1 MARGAAA
8 RRGKAET
15 AMPARARTRL
25 PDQFDPALVSGEAMP
40 RTEAAI
46 IAMAVRAVRQ
56 EASETAAP
64 PVVAVAVPSPEA
76 VAPEIVVE
84 SAASAGT
91 AEASAPAI
99 ALAVRDEAVPADKP
113 AKRITASVVASVL
126 LHVGAVIL
134 FAWASLNAPVLP
146 ADGED
151 GIPVEL
157 VAAADQAASAQQEI
171 ASGKD
176 DGATPST
183 ATEQRQAV
191 EAPPAET
198 PPEPAVAE
206 PTDTA
211 AEQPPV
217 AQPDPVT
224 TAERIIDQLPMPP
237 MPDTLPIMDRAPEP
251 PPVEAQPVTEPVQ
264 ETPPPPPTPEA
275 QPQPVQETPPQPA
288 QDPTQRVETPEPSEV
303 QAMVSPPVAEPPPP
317 APPQLATTPPRPVT
331 PPVVR
336 REQPREPVVRRQAT
350 RPPPTRREAPTDASR
365 TRPTRQTAATASPE
379 RPSRAARQAE
389 SRAASA
395 PRGEGIG
402 RQNRQAASGNAASGG
417 SNAAAVASYRQR
429 AIAHVARFK
438 VFPQAAQDRGQRGS
452 VGFTFTV
459 TRGGQISSVAVTGS
473 SGVPMLD
480 QATLSMVRRAV
491 PFPPMPEGGPASMT
505 ISTRI
510 GYTLN

>member
-1 MARGAAA
+1 MARGAAV
-8 RRGKAET
+8 RRGRAEAAT
-15 AMPARARTRL
+15 PLRSRARL
-25 PDQFDPALVSGEAMP
+25 PDREEPVLASGQKAV
-40 RTEAAI
+40 RTEAAV
-46 IAMAVRAVRQ
+46 IAMAMRAVRL
-56 EASETAAP
+56 EAADATAP
-64 PVVAVAVPSPEA
+64 LVVAVAAPSPTS
-76 VAPEIVVE
+76 VAPEILI
-84 SAASAGT
+84 AATASPETAAVTVPEVAPIARDHAG
-91 AEASAPAI
+91 
-99 ALAVRDEAVPADKP
+99 PADRP
-113 AKRITASVVASVL
+113 AKRITASLVASVL
-126 LHVGAVIL
+126 LHVGAVAL

-157 VAAADQAASAQQEI
+157 VAASDQAASSQQEI

-176 DGATPST
+176 EGQTPSV
-183 ATEQRQAV
+183 ATEQRQAI

-198 PPEPAVAE
+198 PPEPAADE
-206 PTDTA
+206 PTDMA
-211 AEQPPV
+211 ADQPPV
-217 AQPDPVT
+217 AQPDPVSV
-224 TAERIIDQLPMPP
+224 AERIISQLPTPP
-237 MPDTLPIMDRAPEP
+237 MPDTLPIMERAPEP
-251 PPVEAQPVTEPVQ
+251 PPVEAQPVTEPVR
-264 ETPPPPPTPEA
+264 EAPPPAPEA
-275 QPQPVQETPPQPA
+275 QPQPAQETPPQPA

-303 QAMVSPPVAEPPPP
+303 QAMVSPPAAEPPPP
-317 APPQLATTPPRPVT
+317 APPQLATTPPQPVT

-350 RPPPTRREAPTDASR
+350 RPPPARREAPTDASR
-365 TRPTRQTAATASPE
+365 TRPTRQTATTASPE
-379 RPSRAARQAE
+379 RPARAARQAE

-395 PRGEGIG
+395 PRGEGTG

-459 TRGGQISSVAVTGS
+459 TRGGQVTSVAVTGS
-473 SGVPMLD
+473 SGVPLLD

-491 PFPPMPEGGPASMT
+491 PFPPIPEGGPASMT

-510 GYTLN
+510 GYTLH